1 MSSFESREVRM
12 GAEEHGSTRERI
24 LAVALELFGARG
36 YEGTSI
42 RDIADRM
49 GMTKAAV
56 YYHFPA
62 KESLLAELLGPATT
76 RIAGVLAAHGPAT
89 DPPRRR
95 ALVEAL
101 VDVVGD
107 VGPQV
112 VVLLSDPAVGPH
124 LPALTAEGSLPAR
137 VAAALLGPLPDD
149 PQEAADAR
157 VRAACAI
164 GCLPAGVQAWRRD
177 RPGSTSLDQRTRTV
191 LVQTVLAVLEAGGP
205 RSLDR

>member
-1 MSSFESREVRM
+1 M

-124 LPALTAEGSLPAR
+124 LPALTAEGSLSTR

-149 PQEAADAR
+149 PQEATDAR

-177 RPGSTSLDQRTRTV
+177 HPGATSLDRRTRTV
-191 LVQTVLAVLEAGGP
+191 LVQTVLAVLEAGGK
-205 RSLDR
+205 RSLER

>member
-1 MSSFESREVRM
+1 MSATEPR
-12 GAEEHGSTRERI
+12 GTRDRI
-24 LAVALELFGARG
+24 LEVALELFSRQG

-76 RIAGVLAAHGPAT
+76 RIAGVLAAHGPAS

-101 VDVVGD
+101 VEVVGD

-124 LPALTAEGSLPAR
+124 LPSLTAEGSLPTR

-149 PQEAADAR
+149 PHEAADAR

-177 RPGSTSLDQRTRTV
+177 HPGDTSLDQRTRAV
-191 LVQTVLAVLEAGGP
+191 LVQTVLAVLEADGL

>member
-1 MSSFESREVRM
+1 M

-62 KESLLAELLGPATT
+62 KENLLAELLGPATT
-76 RIAGVLAAHGPAT
+76 RIAGVLAAHGPAA

-112 VVLLSDPAVGPH
+112 VVLLSDPAVGP
-124 LPALTAEGSLPAR
+124 LPTR

>member
-1 MSSFESREVRM
+1 M

-24 LAVALELFGARG
+24 LAVALELFGSRG

-62 KESLLAELLGPATT
+62 KERLLAELLGPVTT
-76 RIAGVLAAHGPAT
+76 RISGMLTAYGPAA
-89 DPPRRR
+89 DPQRRQ
-95 ALVEAL
+95 ALVAAL

-124 LPALTAEGSLPAR
+124 LPSLTAGGSLPAM
-137 VAAALLGPLPDD
+137 VAEALLGSPSDD
-149 PQEAADAR
+149 PNEAADAR
-157 VRAACAI
+157 VRAACAV
-164 GCLPAGVQAWRRD
+164 GCLPAGVQAWLRD
-177 RPGSTSLDQRTRTV
+177 HPGATSLDERTRAV
-191 LVQTVLAVLEAGGP
+191 LVETVLAVLEAGGP
-205 RSLDR
+205 AR